1 MERIRDVD
9 RDTDLSRAA
18 LVRCS
23 RHNIDLWGALSDGER
38 RRVLRFVSHK
48 YVVCQ
53 RVFGT
58 DCPVECPSDLPDPFS
73 CEGDIVTLVSWVCK
87 VGVIVGKVCPS
98 QLFQID

>member
-9 RDTDLSRAA
+9 RDTILSRAA
-18 LVRCS
+18 LAHCS
-23 RHNIDLWGALSDGER
+23 GHKIYLLSVLSDGEL
-38 RRVLRFVSHK
+38 RRVLRFVSDK

-58 DCPVECPSDLPDPFS
+58 HCPVECPSDLPDSFS
-73 CEGDIVTLVSWVCK
+73 REGEFITLVSWVCK
-87 VGVIVGKVCPS
+87 VGVVVGKVCPS